1 MKRDLTEYIF
11 PEDLKNMSGE
21 ELELLSYAIRD
32 FLIDKISR
40 TGGHLASNLGVVEL
54 TIALHR
60 FYDCPRDKIIWDVGH
75 QSYVHKILTGRA
87 DRFDT
92 LRQTG
97 GMSGFP
103 KSGESE
109 YDAYDTGHSSTSLS
123 AAAGMAAARDIK
135 HEDYNVVAV
144 IGDGSLTGGMS
155 YEALNNIGASKSKV
169 IVILNDNGM
178 SISKNIGGI
187 SRHLGKLR
195 TSNEYLNA
203 KKNIKENISKIPGV
217 GTGLAKGIS
226 GAKDWLKYA
235 IMSGGVMFE
244 ELGFTYLG
252 PIDGN
257 DIPSVLSVLEQA
269 QNVRGPVL
277 IHVITKKGKGY
288 RNAELDPNKFHGIGP
303 FDPETGAEKYPS
315 GVTYSKVMGK
325 TLADMA
331 GKNENIVAI
340 TAAMGTATGLAE
352 FADKYPRRY
361 FDVGIA
367 EAHAVTFAAGL
378 AKSGMRP
385 LVAIYSS
392 FLQRAYDQ
400 IIEDVCL
407 QDLPVV
413 FAIDRAGIV
422 GADGETH
429 HGILDI
435 SYLTSIPNLTVL
447 SPSNGNEL
455 EAMVRYA
462 FSLDSP
468 VAIRYPRGACDYDE
482 NKNEDFNGRNK
493 RLSYG
498 MDVDIWAVGAALK
511 RAEKAREL
519 LELRGIHAGIV
530 SVRTVKP
537 IDMSVMS
544 SNCRNIVTIED
555 GTVLGGF
562 GEKLSAIVP
571 ASIKVTSFGWPD
583 KFIEH
588 GSCDDLYKLYKLDG
602 ESIAER
608 ISDRFEG
615 KA

>member
-203 KKNIKENISKIPGV
+203 KKNIKENISKI
-217 GTGLAKGIS
+217 
-226 GAKDWLKYA
+226 
-235 IMSGGVMFE
+235 
-244 ELGFTYLG
+244 
-252 PIDGN
+252 
-257 DIPSVLSVLEQA
+257 
-269 QNVRGPVL
+269 
-277 IHVITKKGKGY
+277 
-288 RNAELDPNKFHGIGP
+288 
-303 FDPETGAEKYPS
+303 
-315 GVTYSKVMGK
+315 
-325 TLADMA
+325 
-331 GKNENIVAI
+331 
-340 TAAMGTATGLAE
+340 
-352 FADKYPRRY
+352 
-361 FDVGIA
+361 
-367 EAHAVTFAAGL
+367 
-378 AKSGMRP
+378 
-385 LVAIYSS
+385 
-392 FLQRAYDQ
+392 
-400 IIEDVCL
+400 
-407 QDLPVV
+407 
-413 FAIDRAGIV
+413 DR
-422 GADGETH
+422 
-429 HGILDI
+429 
-435 SYLTSIPNLTVL
+435 
-447 SPSNGNEL
+447 
-455 EAMVRYA
+455 
-462 FSLDSP
+462 
-468 VAIRYPRGACDYDE
+468 
-482 NKNEDFNGRNK
+482 
-493 RLSYG
+493 
-498 MDVDIWAVGAALK
+498 
-511 RAEKAREL
+511 
-519 LELRGIHAGIV
+519 
-530 SVRTVKP
+530 
-537 IDMSVMS
+537 
-544 SNCRNIVTIED
+544 
-555 GTVLGGF
+555 
-562 GEKLSAIVP
+562 
-571 ASIKVTSFGWPD
+571 
-583 KFIEH
+583 
-588 GSCDDLYKLYKLDG
+588 
-602 ESIAER
+602 
-608 ISDRFEG
+608 
-615 KA
+615 